1 MVKTLTSIPI
11 ILDTDIGP
19 DCDDVGAISVLHA
32 LANNGETEILGIMCC
47 TSSQWGA
54 PCINAINTYYGRDYL
69 PIGTYKKSGFL
80 MESKYNQY
88 LGQHFP
94 NQLKSGQDA
103 ADARELYR
111 QVLAEQADR
120 SVIIC
125 AIGPLNN
132 LKDLLQTQADQYSQ
146 LNGYDLVLQKVNA
159 LYVMGGKFPS
169 GSEWNFQQDSS
180 AAHMVV
186 ENWPTSITFCGFEI
200 GEKIMTGKRLCLL
213 GTKDNPVRTA
223 YQLHTQGEARPS
235 WDPATVLC
243 AVRGSL
249 DYWTVESGGVC
260 AVASDGSNRWQTSDK
275 RNHHYL
281 KERMVPSKL
290 AAIIE
295 ELMLQPPM

>member
-111 QVLAEQADR
+111 QL
-120 SVIIC
+120 
-125 AIGPLNN
+125 
-132 LKDLLQTQADQYSQ
+132 
-146 LNGYDLVLQKVNA
+146 
-159 LYVMGGKFPS
+159 
-169 GSEWNFQQDSS
+169 
-180 AAHMVV
+180 
-186 ENWPTSITFCGFEI
+186 
-200 GEKIMTGKRLCLL
+200 
-213 GTKDNPVRTA
+213 
-223 YQLHTQGEARPS
+223 
-235 WDPATVLC
+235 
-243 AVRGSL
+243 SL
-249 DYWTVESGGVC
+249 I
-260 AVASDGSNRWQTSDK
+260 
-275 RNHHYL
+275 H
-281 KERMVPSKL
+281 
-290 AAIIE
+290 I
-295 ELMLQPPM
+295 